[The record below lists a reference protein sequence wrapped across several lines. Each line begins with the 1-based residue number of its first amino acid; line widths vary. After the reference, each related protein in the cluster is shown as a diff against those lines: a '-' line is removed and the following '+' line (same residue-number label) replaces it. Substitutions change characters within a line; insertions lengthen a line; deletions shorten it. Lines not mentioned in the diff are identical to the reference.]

1 MPDTF
6 EDHHSRG
13 IEFFKNNQIDK
24 AISEFQ
30 KSIHLRADYSD
41 SHYHLGVSYKQVGQL
56 KESIQELQKCL
67 KINQKDIE
75 CRKILALLYYDQ
87 GQYRKAIDESK
98 KIFDIDKTDFEFFSH
113 FGSKLSESDDEKILN
128 IAKAYLES
136 ASKINPDDI
145 NTRKALLELCI
156 FKGEGSV
163 DAEKTLLK
171 DLYDLDPSNIKVI
184 MRMAVRH
191 GFFHDPRI
199 EKRCIAELKENLEKN
214 PNKNQA
220 CADFAFA
227 MLAAADTWNPPKQDL
242 LKEAIQTI
250 PQIIEKQPKSDN
262 ENLVQAYIDLGFSF
276 ARLGL
281 INEETACYDKALQI
295 ISSYKSF
302 ENAFGA
308 CCISEFYERHKQ
320 YGKIVRAYKKAL
332 TFSDNSHRE
341 RDNMG
346 LGEAYFKL
354 HKYCYAKDEFEKI
367 PKYLKQEYGLAQ
379 HYLEKIEAKLK
390 EIEKAEKEIDGF
402 ERKIRLVIEVQLLK
416 HNKSFETEIREY
428 ALFQKIDELINQDK
442 GTFPYRSHDDINPFD
457 YCTIMQYFDIIEH
470 FWDIFKP
477 IFLQKGDVK
486 KKLTYINRFR
496 NAVKHNRS
504 IEDETIKYC
513 EGSVVWM
520 LKMMDKNDH
529 TI

>member
-6 EDHHSRG
+6 EDHHTRG

-30 KSIHLRADYSD
+30 KSINLRADYSD
-41 SHYHLGVSYKQVGQL
+41 SHYYLGLSYKQIGQL

-67 KINQKDIE
+67 KINPKDIE

-98 KIFDIDKTDFEFFSH
+98 KIFDSDKTDFEFFSH

-128 IAKAYLES
+128 IAKAYLEL
-136 ASKINPDDI
+136 AHDINPDDI
-145 NTRKALLELCI
+145 STRKALLELCI
-156 FKGEGSV
+156 FKGEGSE
-163 DAEKTLLK
+163 DAEITLLK

-199 EKRCIAELKENLEKN
+199 EKRCIVELKENLEKN
-214 PNKNQA
+214 PDKNQA

-242 LKEAIQTI
+242 LRVAIQTI
-250 PQIIEKQPKSDN
+250 TQIVDKQPKSEN

-281 INEETACYDKALQI
+281 VKEETACYEKALQI
-295 ISSYKSF
+295 TSSYTSF
-302 ENAFGA
+302 DKV
-308 CCISEFYERHKQ
+308 FYICDLLGFYQQHKQ
-320 YGKIVRAYKKAL
+320 FGKIVHAYKKAL
-332 TFSDNSHRE
+332 TFSNISQRY
-341 RDNMG
+341 RDILG
-346 LGEAYFKL
+346 LGEAYFEL
-354 HKYCYAKDEFEKI
+354 HKYYYAKEEFEKI
-367 PKYLKQEYGLAQ
+367 PKYSKQEFSSAQ
-379 HYLEKIEAKLK
+379 QYLEKIETKIK
-390 EIEKAEKEIDGF
+390 EIETVETQIDRF
-402 ERKIRLVIEVQLLK
+402 ERKIRLLIEVHLLK
-416 HNKSFETEIREY
+416 HKKSFETENEHF
-428 ALFQKIDELINQDK
+428 ALFQKIDELIVKDN
-442 GTFPYRSHDDINPFD
+442 GPFPYRSDDEINPFD
-457 YCTIMQYFDIIEH
+457 YCTIMEYFNIIEH
-470 FWDIFKP
+470 YWDIFKP
-477 IFLQKGDVK
+477 IFHQKGDLQ

-504 IEDETIKYC
+504 IEDETINYC
-513 EGSVVWM
+513 EGSVVWI
-520 LKMMDKNDH
+520 LKMMEKNASL
-529 TI
+529 